1 MKTLLDEPLDDALYE
16 NHVYEGGG
24 VHGLAYIGVIRALE
38 ERDGELSKLRRV
50 GGTSIGA
57 LVAALLACALTSAD
71 MERELGR
78 LTKHTV
84 FGSPSLCRLLVNVVR
99 RFGVYDMSLG
109 MRAFLADLMSR
120 YMDNADI
127 TFQQLEVATGRE
139 LHVTVFNST
148 RMRSETISPLSHPN
162 VKVVDALVAAIS
174 VQAMFVPLL
183 IPGVSATDLYSDG
196 GLTNN
201 MPLALFDDDDAGPN
215 RKTLGI
221 RSVASTSLLF
231 ASDIAYVPPPP
242 RNIVEYLSNLA
253 SLLLEAGQQ
262 RYERP
267 RDAERTLFLKMPAD
281 IGSFDFDVSAI
292 DRTRLILLGYDAM
305 TRRLAS
311 LSSTQ

>member
-1 MKTLLDEPLDDALYE
+1 MSLLDVSLEDEALFE

-78 LTKHTV
+78 LSKRTV
-84 FGSPSLCRLLVNVVR
+84 FGSPSLCRMLVNVVH

-109 MRAFLADLMSR
+109 MRAFLADIMSR
-120 YMDNADI
+120 YMNNADL
-127 TFQQLEVATGRE
+127 TFRELLVATGRE

-148 RMRSETISPLSHPN
+148 RMRCETLSPHSHPD
-162 VKVVDALVAAIS
+162 VKVVDALVAAVS
-174 VQAMFVPLL
+174 VQAMFVPLR
-183 IPGVSATDLYSDG
+183 IPGVSETDVYSDG

-201 MPLALFDDDDAGPN
+201 MPLALFDINDTIN
-215 RKTLGI
+215 QKTLGV
-221 RSVASTSLLF
+221 RSVASTSILF
-231 ASDIAYVPPPP
+231 AADIAYSPPPP

-267 RDAERTLFLKMPAD
+267 HDAERTLFLKMPAD
-281 IGSFDFDVSAI
+281 VDSFDFNI
-292 DRTRLILLGYDAM
+292 DTNTRARLIRLGYDAM
-305 TRRLAS
+305 KRRLTGGS
-311 LSSTQ
+311 